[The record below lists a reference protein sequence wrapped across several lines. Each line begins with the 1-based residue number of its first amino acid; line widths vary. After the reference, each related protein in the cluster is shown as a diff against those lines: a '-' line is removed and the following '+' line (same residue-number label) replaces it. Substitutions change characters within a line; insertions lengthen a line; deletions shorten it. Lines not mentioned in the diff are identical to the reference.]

1 MPTTL
6 HERITTYYYMGNDYM
21 YYTIQDSWEIAIRR
35 ENNYNSF
42 LSFLF
47 TFVDKRVKG
56 ERIAS

>member
-1 MPTTL
+1 
-6 HERITTYYYMGNDYM
+6 MGNDYM